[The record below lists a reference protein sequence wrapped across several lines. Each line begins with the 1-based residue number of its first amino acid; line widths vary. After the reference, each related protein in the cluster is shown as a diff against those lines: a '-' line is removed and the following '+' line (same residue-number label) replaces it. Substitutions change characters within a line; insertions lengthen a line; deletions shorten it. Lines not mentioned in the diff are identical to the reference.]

1 MEMIIKTIFGL
12 VCFFVCAIINEQK
25 GVSNYWKTLI
35 AFNVGFW
42 LHVFLNNF

>member
-1 MEMIIKTIFGL
+1 METFIKTILGL

-42 LHVFLNNF
+42 FCVFLHNF